1 MIVASIFPMKCIND
15 IRSIPAFAQL
25 IRMPSSFLAGLAGW
39 ATCYAL
45 NPNLSIDRSLL
56 TAGLLFC
63 MTAAACTIN
72 DYWDV
77 DKDRLNHPDRP
88 LPSEQLSLQ
97 QAWWAAIALF
107 IGAVVTAAFLGLF
120 PLIITSVN
128 IVLLWYYSRLLTF
141 NGILGNLLV
150 ATSISLLIFLSSLV
164 SHRPFAMLYPLAFL
178 FCYALLREI
187 VLDIHDAEGDRSQ
200 GVVTIA
206 NSLGVSTAFQ
216 IVWGLLAV
224 LFVSLP
230 IAMLQLPMQQ
240 PAWFGG
246 LATVLLLSMAI
257 PLALYQ
263 HQKSEQAYQR
273 LIFWE
278 RLGMLLGGLGLLGAA
293 PN

>member
-1 MIVASIFPMKCIND
+1 MATLFFSAKCING

-25 IRMPSSFLAGLAGW
+25 IRLPSSFLAGLAGW

-45 NPNLSIDRSLL
+45 NPNLPIDRSLL
-56 TAGLLFC
+56 TAGVLLC

-88 LPSEQLSLQ
+88 LPSGQLSLK
-97 QAWWAAIALF
+97 QAWWIATVLFGGAFVAAAL
-107 IGAVVTAAFLGLF
+107 LGF
-120 PLIITSVN
+120 WPLILTIIN
-128 IVLLWYYSRLLTF
+128 IILLWYYSRLLTF
-141 NGILGNLLV
+141 SGILGNVIV
-150 ATSISLLIFLSSLV
+150 ATSICLLIVLSSLV
-164 SHRPFAMLYPLAFL
+164 SHRPFAMLYPIAFL

-206 NSLGVSTAFQ
+206 NSLGVSIAFQ
-216 IVWGLLAV
+216 VTWGLLTI
-224 LFVSLP
+224 LLISLP
-230 IAMLQLPMQQ
+230 IATLQLSMQH
-240 PAWFGG
+240 PLWFGG

-263 HQKSEQAYQR
+263 YQGSEQAYQR